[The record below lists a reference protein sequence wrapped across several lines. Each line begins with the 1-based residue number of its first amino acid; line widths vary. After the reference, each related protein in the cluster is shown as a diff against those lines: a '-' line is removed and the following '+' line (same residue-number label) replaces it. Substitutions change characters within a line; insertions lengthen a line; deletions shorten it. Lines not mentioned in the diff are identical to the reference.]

1 MCRGVHNEDS
11 LHARYFAVAV
21 WRGYKPMKEKL
32 KIGITCYPSLGGSGV
47 VATELGKL
55 LAEQGHEVHFI
66 AHSMPFRLGRFDK
79 NVFYHEVEVSDYYV
93 FKYPPYDLSLASK
106 LAQVARM
113 QELDLLHVHYAIPH
127 AVCALLAKQMVGDHL
142 EVVTTLHGTDIT
154 VLAQDA
160 SISNMIRFA
169 INESDAVTAVSED
182 LIRETRQT
190 LDIQKPIH
198 KIYNFVDKRMYYP
211 RPVED
216 LKREVTRPGEKLFIH
231 ISNFRP
237 VKRVHD
243 VVQIFARVHREIPSR
258 LLLVGEGP
266 ELSRIVSEV
275 RELGLQDFVEF
286 WGKQDDVAQV
296 ISLADVMLLP
306 SEKESFGLVALE
318 AMACGVPTVGSNAGG
333 IPELITHGETG
344 FMAEVGDVDTMSKY
358 TIRLL
363 EDEELLK
370 RVSEACVQRARKK
383 FCNDSLR
390 ARYEQVYYE
399 VLGLPIPERLNEL
412 R

>member
-1 MCRGVHNEDS
+1 
-11 LHARYFAVAV
+11 
-21 WRGYKPMKEKL
+21 MKEKL